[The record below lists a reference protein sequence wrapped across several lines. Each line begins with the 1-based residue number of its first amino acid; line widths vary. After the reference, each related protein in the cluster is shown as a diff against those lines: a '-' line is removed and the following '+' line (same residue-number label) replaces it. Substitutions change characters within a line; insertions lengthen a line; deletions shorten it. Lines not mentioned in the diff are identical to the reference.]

1 MFVSKMHVSRPGP
14 CAHRYT
20 NNASAKRGSR
30 RAYVPNRREFGG
42 YVATSLLYLLQSEDS
57 VAFEDGKQVSAY
69 LPASDELEGYFRFDS
84 GLTRTPALR
93 AGAIGAYSI
102 CLPGQWKEVPV
113 SNAKS
118 GNYCQPRCDEAT
130 TEVQFASALSG
141 SVQIII
147 IPTNKLMISEKFPT
161 IEAVGTL
168 EAVLNAVSPAITGSV
183 AVEQEEILSKQSR
196 NVAGSSYYEYELLTP
211 FAAYGIHNLA
221 SVTTTQNYV
230 MIATAAASEKQWES
244 SQQELRTIISSFTV
258 SKM

>member
-1 MFVSKMHVSRPGP
+1 
-14 CAHRYT
+14 
-20 NNASAKRGSR
+20 
-30 RAYVPNRREFGG
+30 
-42 YVATSLLYLLQSEDS
+42 
-57 VAFEDGKQVSAY
+57 
-69 LPASDELEGYFRFDS
+69 
-84 GLTRTPALR
+84 
-93 AGAIGAYSI
+93 
-102 CLPGQWKEVPV
+102 
-113 SNAKS
+113 
-118 GNYCQPRCDEAT
+118 
-130 TEVQFASALSG
+130 
-141 SVQIII
+141 
-147 IPTNKLMISEKFPT
+147 MISEKFPT